1 MEPRTANRLNGGR
14 QMANGERRT
23 ADGGRQ
29 TADGRR
35 QTANEHEH
43 EDDCSEPQTLCASV
57 VNPRS
62 AILLPEGIALR

>member
-29 TADGRR
+29 TADGERAR
-35 QTANEHEH
+35 ARGRLFRTPN
-43 EDDCSEPQTLCASV
+43 PLRLCGESPFGDFATGGNRATV
-57 VNPRS
+57 
-62 AILLPEGIALR
+62 AG